1 MQYRSL
7 GMIALPAAVGLVAG
21 LGAAAPVTQPRQD
34 SIEVAGHVAV
44 GSGPVTRLMATQH
57 YGKYYVYAEH
67 AGSRA
72 VTLIDVTK
80 IGSPAVIADL
90 NYPQNARDG
99 LVAVAGTAAVVE
111 DQPGPSVGGQ
121 RPGVA
126 AATPRSIKLMD
137 FSDKEHPKVE
147 REFTGVTAISRDN
160 QRGLIFLA
168 NADGVWILQQK
179 LAEDPAMVQAY
190 NNYLRYNK

>member
-7 GMIALPAAVGLVAG
+7 GMVALVTAVGF
-21 LGAAAPVTQPRQD
+21 AAPVTQPQRD
-34 SIEVAGHVAV
+34 SIDVAGHVAV
-44 GSGPVTRLMATQH
+44 GSGPVTQLMATRH
-57 YGKYYVYAEH
+57 SGKYYLYAEH
-67 AGSRA
+67 AGSKT

-111 DQPGPSVGGQ
+111 DEARPSVG
-121 RPGVA
+121 A
-126 AATPRSIKLMD
+126 PRSIKLMD

-147 REFTGVTAISRDN
+147 REFTRVTAISRDN

-168 NADGVWILQQK
+168 NAGGVWILQQK
-179 LAEDPAMVQAY
+179 PVENPAMVAAY
-190 NNYLRYNK
+190 DNWLRYYR